1 MIINIEHEDVS
12 MGRVEGL
19 EFAAQVLLE
28 AARKAGI
35 I

>member
-19 EFAAQVLLE
+19 EFASKVLLE
-28 AARKAGI
+28 AAGKAGVR
-35 I
+35 